1 MTSFEATL
9 ARMKEL
15 YTYGRELNED
25 KTPTNYTI
33 EYKAQAADGNT
44 YGIIRE
50 CSKYYIKKAKKGK
63 EGLAEAY
70 DYLGGFNNKKNYE
83 YSSYAK
89 ALKNFELKMASINEA
104 VEGEVIISTLDP
116 FKKED
121 FLIEATDA
129 MKAEIARQKQIMF
142 NAAQIM
148 NESTDFAVSRAN
160 NTVMYN
166 GENPEAETGKKGD
179 EEYTETKA
187 EPEYKGSKTAGVDK
201 KAEPFKENTP
211 ACTDQLKENSD
222 NECGILEGDACPK
235 CGKTPCVCEEGCE
248 CNSEGDSCVKDGK
261 PCCTGADPKNVGWDV
276 DGQKKVNE
284 SEDDD
289 EYAVDGDEEDDVD
302 IEKGEEP
309 DLGLDGDDEPESGDE
324 DSELPTDGEEEDDDF
339 GEDDSDIDSDD
350 LDDTD
355 LSDLDTE
362 LNADDDDEFD
372 LEDEDELSSEDNE
385 EGDED
390 VDMSFDDE
398 IDFSD
403 DDFEDDEEDISPED
417 FEGDEEDDGDF
428 SPEDFGDEEDT
439 EALGNDEEESD
450 DSQDNSLDYLTDKI
464 VQEVRQRLIKE
475 DELHVFG
482 KHPGYRKK
490 PMELPSTGEDKNQWG
505 EDWNDES
512 VHSEAPFGEKIGDG
526 TPFEKM
532 VDSVVKNVMAKM
544 NESLNKKK
552 VN

>member
-50 CSKYYIKKAKKGK
+50 CSKYYIKKARKGK

-104 VEGEVIISTLDP
+104 VEGDVIISTLDP

-121 FLIEATDA
+121 FLVEATDA
-129 MKAEIARQKQIMF
+129 MRQEIARQKQIMF

-148 NESTDFAVSRAN
+148 NESSDFSISRKN
-160 NTVMYN
+160 DTVMYD
-166 GENPEAETGKKGD
+166 GKNPEAETGKRGD

-187 EPEYKGSKTAGVDK
+187 NPEYSGSKTAGVDK

-211 ACTDQLKENSD
+211 ACADQLKENSD
-222 NECGILEGDACPK
+222 NECGIMEGDACPK
-235 CGKTPCVCEEGCE
+235 CGKTPCICEEGCE
-248 CNSEGDSCVKDGK
+248 CKSEGDSCVKDGK
-261 PCCTGADPKNVGWDV
+261 PCGTGADPKNIGWNI

-289 EYAVDGDEEDDVD
+289 EYSVDGDEKDDVD
-302 IEKGEEP
+302 MERGEEP
-309 DLGLDGDDEPESGDE
+309 DLGFDEDDEPESGDE
-324 DSELPTDGEEEDDDF
+324 DSELPTDGEGEDEDF
-339 GEDDSDIDSDD
+339 GEDDSDIDMDN
-350 LDDTD
+350 LDDTE

-362 LNADDDDEFD
+362 LNADDEDEFESEDDDEFESGDDDEFD
-372 LEDEDELSSEDNE
+372 LEDDD

-398 IDFSD
+398 MDLD
-403 DDFEDDEEDISPED
+403 DEDFEDGEE
-417 FEGDEEDDGDF
+417 DGDF
-428 SPEDFGDEEDT
+428 FPEDFGDEEDT
-439 EALGNDEEESD
+439 ESLGDDEEEFD
-450 DSQDNSLDYLTDKI
+450 DSQDDSLDDLTNQI
-464 VQEVRQRLIKE
+464 VQEVRQSLIKE

-526 TPFEKM
+526 TPFEKI
-532 VDSVVKNVMAKM
+532 VDNVVKDVMSIM
-544 NESLNKKK
+544 NEAINKKK

>member
-50 CSKYYIKKAKKGK
+50 CSKYYIKKARKGK

-89 ALKNFELKMASINEA
+89 ALKNFELKMSSINEA
-104 VEGEVIISTLDP
+104 VEGDVVISTLDP

-121 FLIEATDA
+121 FLVEATDA
-129 MKAEIARQKQIMF
+129 MRQEIARQKQIMF

-148 NESTDFAVSRAN
+148 NESSDFSISRKN
-160 NTVMYN
+160 DTVMYD
-166 GENPEAETGKKGD
+166 GKNPEAETGKRGD

-187 EPEYKGSKTAGVDK
+187 NPEYSGSKTAGVDK

-211 ACTDQLKENSD
+211 ACADQLKENSD

-248 CNSEGDSCVKDGK
+248 CDSEGDSCVKDGK
-261 PCCTGADPKNVGWDV
+261 PCGTGADPKNIGWGI

-284 SEDDD
+284 SDDDD
-289 EYAVDGDEEDDVD
+289 EYAVDGNEEEDAD
-302 IEKGEEP
+302 IERGDEP
-309 DLGLDGDDEPESGDE
+309 DLGLDGDDEPESGEE

-350 LDDTD
+350 LDDSE
-355 LSDLDTE
+355 LSDLDSE

-372 LEDEDELSSEDNE
+372 LEDEHELSSEDDE

-398 IDFSD
+398 IDLGD
-403 DDFEDDEEDISPED
+403 EDFEDDEED
-417 FEGDEEDDGDF
+417 GDY

-439 EALGNDEEESD
+439 ESLGNDEKEFD
-450 DSQDNSLDYLTDKI
+450 DSQDNSLEDLTNHI
-464 VQEVRQRLIKE
+464 VQEVRQSLINE

-526 TPFEKM
+526 TPFEKI
-532 VDSVVKNVMAKM
+532 VDNVVKNVMSIM
-544 NESLNKKK
+544 NEAINKKK
-552 VN
+552 AN

>member
-50 CSKYYIKKAKKGK
+50 CSKYYIKKARKGK

-121 FLIEATDA
+121 FLVEATDA

-148 NESTDFAVSRAN
+148 NESTDFSVSRVN

-187 EPEYKGSKTAGVDK
+187 EPEYKGSKTVGVDK

-211 ACTDQLKENSD
+211 SCADQLKENND
-222 NECGILEGDACPK
+222 NECGIMEGDACPK
-235 CGKTPCVCEEGCE
+235 CGKNPCTCEEGCE
-248 CNSEGDSCVKDGK
+248 NECGIMEGDSCDGACECSSEGDSCIKDGK
-261 PCCTGADPKNVGWDV
+261 PCGSGEDPKNIGWDIE
-276 DGQKKVNE
+276 GQKKVNE

-289 EYAVDGDEEDDVD
+289 NYESDDDENGNVD
-302 IEKGEEP
+302 IEDAEDP
-309 DLGLDGDDEPESGDE
+309 DLGLDADETDDAEAETDDEAPELSSDEGDY
-324 DSELPTDGEEEDDDF
+324 DDFEEDDD
-339 GEDDSDIDSDD
+339 EID
-350 LDDTD
+350 LDDLGDMDDSD
-355 LSDLDTE
+355 LSDLDSE
-362 LNADDDDEFD
+362 LNADDEDEIDMDDS
-372 LEDEDELSSEDNE
+372 EDED
-385 EGDED
+385 D

-398 IDFSD
+398 IDLSD
-403 DDFEDDEEDISPED
+403 EDFEDEDENSDIE
-417 FEGDEEDDGDF
+417 
-428 SPEDFGDEEDT
+428 PEDFGDEDDT
-439 EALGNDEEESD
+439 ETFGDED
-450 DSQDNSLDYLTDKI
+450 DDLEDSYDNELDDLTNKI
-464 VQEVRQRLIKE
+464 VQEVRQKLIKE

-490 PMELPSTGEDKNQWG
+490 PMELPTTGEDKNQWG

-532 VDSVVKNVMAKM
+532 VDSVVKNVMTKM